1 MRPLRDWA
9 WKKLP
14 DDDIRA
20 QGEAMRKEEIEEY
33 NNILA
38 SFPGLEDYIK
48 SGKKTSDFIREYDSL
63 GWEMRPWEF
72 HFTKFNYDLEHAPR
86 TKEGLIDLVSES
98 SSDIDDYY
106 ATELPDSIIS
116 TFALPIVDEKYKNWS
131 FAISFGDNDFGT
143 YMEKIGEIIGDEYL
157 GELNGIYSQICRFE
171 DCERDAGDMCS
182 KGLDKY
188 FLESNIVPLI
198 NNLIPGIYNLVQFV
212 HFGRGIDD
220 LEAKRIQDYLRVEDC
235 RINIGTKEEI
245 EKWIND
251 TLYPDA
257 DVLVVSIVNGGRDL
271 RVRVV

>member
-1 MRPLRDWA
+1 MRPLRDWD

-48 SGKKTSDFIREYDSL
+48 SGKTTSDFIKEYDRL

-72 HFTKFNYDLEHAPR
+72 HFTKFNYGLIHAPNNKAGLTGLSRVTRSDLE
-86 TKEGLIDLVSES
+86 
-98 SSDIDDYY
+98 DYY

-143 YMEKIGEIIGDEYL
+143 YMEKIGEIIGSEYL
-157 GELNGIYSQICRFE
+157 EELKGIYSQICRFE
-171 DCERDAGDMCS
+171 DCEREAGDLCS
-182 KGLDKY
+182 KRLDKY
-188 FLESNIVPLI
+188 FLESNIVPQI
-198 NNLIPGIYNLVQFV
+198 NNLIPGIYNLTQFV
-212 HFGRGIDD
+212 RFGRYVDD
-220 LEAKRIQDYLRVEDC
+220 AEAKRVQDYLHVEDSQ
-235 RINIGTKEEI
+235 IKIGTTEEV

-257 DVLVVSIVNGGRDL
+257 DVLVVSMGNGGRDL

>member
-20 QGEAMRKEEIEEY
+20 QGEAMRKEEIKEY
-33 NNILA
+33 KNILA
-38 SFPGLEDYIK
+38 SFTGLEDYIK

-72 HFTKFNYDLEHAPR
+72 HFTKFHYDLEHAPR
-86 TKEGLIDLVSES
+86 TKEGLIDLASEA
-98 SSDIDDYY
+98 SSDIDGYY
-106 ATELPDSIIS
+106 ATKLPDSIIS

-143 YMEKIGEIIGDEYL
+143 YMEKIGEIIGGEYL
-157 GELNGIYSQICRFE
+157 EELKGIYSQICLFE
-171 DCERDAGDMCS
+171 DCEREAGDMCA
-182 KGLDKY
+182 KRLDKY
-188 FLESNIVPLI
+188 LLESNIIPQI
-198 NNLIPGIYNLVQFV
+198 NNLIPGIYNLIQFV
-212 HFGRGIDD
+212 HFGRDIDD
-220 LEAKRIQDYLRVEDC
+220 VEAERIQDYLRVEDH
-235 RINIGTKEEI
+235 RIKIGTKEEV
-245 EKWIND
+245 EKWINN

>member
-72 HFTKFNYDLEHAPR
+72 HFTKFNYSLEHAPR
-86 TKEGLIDLVSES
+86 TKEGLIDVASEA

-106 ATELPDSIIS
+106 VAAIPDNIIS
-116 TFALPIVDEKYKNWS
+116 TFALPVIPEKYKDWS
-131 FAISFGDNDFGT
+131 FAVRFGDNDFGRE
-143 YMEKIGEIIGDEYL
+143 MKKVGEIVGQLYL
-157 GELNGIYSQICRFE
+157 DDLKGICRDICLFE
-171 DCERDAGDMCS
+171 DCERDAVNICS
-182 KGLDKY
+182 GRLDKY
-188 FLESNIVPLI
+188 FNKTKILLQLD
-198 NNLIPGIYNLVQFV
+198 NLLPGIYNLCQFEFNGYDPDQK
-212 HFGRGIDD
+212 HAQEIREYLKLDGREVKAIIGKKDDIKSWIDLAYMD
-220 LEAKRIQDYLRVEDC
+220 A
-235 RINIGTKEEI
+235 
-245 EKWIND
+245 D
-251 TLYPDA
+251 TLVIS
-257 DVLVVSIVNGGRDL
+257 VLNGKEL
-271 RVRVV
+271 KVKIK